1 MENIEFELEK
11 SPTQTYTPPKKPKM
25 VELLAKIGIRD
36 ERMANYILIGLVVLG
51 FIITYRLYSGL
62 LGSAE

>member
-11 SPTQTYTPPKKPKM
+11 SATQTYTAPKKPKM
-25 VELLAKIGIRD
+25 VKLLAKIGIRD

-51 FIITYRLYSGL
+51 FILTWRLYSGL